1 MMLVKTPDCIG
12 MESELDGMYLQAL
25 ACELRMAHGSLAV
38 LDGMTFHDSA
48 ENNELKS
55 WVNND

>member
-1 MMLVKTPDCIG
+1 MMLVKTPDSIG
-12 MESELDGMYLQAL
+12 MESGIDSTCLQAL

-55 WVNND
+55 

>member
-1 MMLVKTPDCIG
+1 MMLVKTPDSIG
-12 MESELDGMYLQAL
+12 MDSGLDVTFLQVL
-25 ACELRMAHGSLAV
+25 ACELRIAHGSLAV